1 MSGRKVT
8 AVEAVHIQAFE
19 DSEWGQNCFVV
30 WDEELNAVVVDPGF
44 QAQDVLSYIR
54 EQGLQ
59 VRAILNTH
67 GHVDHIAGNAV
78 LSRETLAPV
87 LIHAAD
93 AHMLT
98 DSEAN
103 FSRILLGRDIVS
115 PPASRYLENGEAL
128 QVGRFRLI
136 PLHTPGH
143 SPGGVSLLLEVDG
156 ALRAVF
162 TGDTLFAGSIGRTDF
177 PGSSHS
183 TLVNSIRKNLL
194 SLPDDILVLPGHG
207 EQTTIGRE
215 RTTNPFLMV

>member
-78 LSRETLAPV
+78 LSRETSAPV

-136 PLHTPGH
+136 PLHTPWPQSGR
-143 SPGGVSLLLEVDG
+143 SVSL
-156 ALRAVF
+156 
-162 TGDTLFAGSIGRTDF
+162 AGSGWGTSRRVYRRHAFCRKHRPHGF
-177 PGSSHS
+177 PGFVSQHF
-183 TLVNSIRKNLL
+183 
-194 SLPDDILVLPGHG
+194 G
-207 EQTTIGRE
+207 
-215 RTTNPFLMV
+215 